1 MTISEHIHTL
11 HKHLVSLGL
20 QPVPSAGENNQA
32 EVFKV
37 CFLNKYEMQR
47 WKELQEQKESE
58 TNHNILQERPAK
70 DAF

>member
-11 HKHLVSLGL
+11 HKHLASLGL
-20 QPVPSAGENNQA
+20 QPVYQLVDQNQP

-47 WKELQEQKESE
+47 WKELQKESE
-58 TNHNILQERPAK
+58 TNHTLFQQSSPKKES
-70 DAF
+70 